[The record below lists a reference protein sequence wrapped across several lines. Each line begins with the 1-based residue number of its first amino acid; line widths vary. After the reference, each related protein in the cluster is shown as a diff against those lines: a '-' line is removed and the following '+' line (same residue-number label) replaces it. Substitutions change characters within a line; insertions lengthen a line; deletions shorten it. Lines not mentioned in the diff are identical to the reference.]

1 MKPTDGNICTFSMFS
16 NQLAPLVRFPLNAWT
31 NMSITKQRSLGSVSQ
46 HQLRQYE
53 LKCLQGNMKTAAG
66 PERPKAKKHDQQSGI
81 HTRKKREGNSENMK
95 QESRYNDFFFFFF
108 FFLQCIENH
117 LRERKKWIH
126 KSLIVAVLTCYH
138 NTSVS
143 SRQLHKPHFCSHV
156 ILMHISI
163 KVRDY
168 IAHMTHLHPI
178 PEEYH
183 QGWGRLFIVHT
194 IVLSVTPR
202 A

>member
-1 MKPTDGNICTFSMFS
+1 MNSNVYKETWKQQQGQKDPRLKSM
-16 NQLAPLVRFPLNAWT
+16 T
-31 NMSITKQRSLGSVSQ
+31 NKVEFI
-46 HQLRQYE
+46 
-53 LKCLQGNMKTAAG
+53 
-66 PERPKAKKHDQQSGI
+66 PEKEKK
-81 HTRKKREGNSENMK
+81 GNSEKMVPV
-95 QESRYNDFFFFFF
+95 SWYTDLIFFFFFF
-108 FFLQCIENH
+108 FTVHRKPLEGKK
-117 LRERKKWIH
+117 KKWIH